1 MDDLI
6 TRVKDD
12 KDLMDR
18 IMNVV
23 NSLSVVP
30 AVVPAVIPATPPVK
44 RKCVFGFGS

>member
-6 TRVKDD
+6 NRVKND

-30 AVVPAVIPATPPVK
+30 AVKPATLPVK
-44 RKCVFGFGS
+44 RKCVFGFGV